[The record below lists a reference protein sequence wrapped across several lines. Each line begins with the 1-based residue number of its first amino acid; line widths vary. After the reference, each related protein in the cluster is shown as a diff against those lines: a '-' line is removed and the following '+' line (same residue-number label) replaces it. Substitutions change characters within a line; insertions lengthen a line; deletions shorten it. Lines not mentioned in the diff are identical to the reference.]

1 MAYFP
6 FMIEIGDKTCL
17 IAGGGKI
24 ALHKAVILLGF
35 EVNIIVVS
43 PVFEEAFYTLEK
55 KKKRLALRKQK
66 FSEGDLEGV
75 DFVVA
80 ATDDK
85 VLNQYISGL
94 CRQKGLLVNAVDQK
108 EACSFYFPAMI
119 QDHAM
124 LVAVSSGGQSPAA
137 VSYLKEKLA
146 SAIPEYYGE
155 MAGKIGEYRQYILDE
170 VPDAKRRKEIFYQL
184 LSYGESHEGEI
195 TEEVVKEL
203 VQRCVNL

>member
-24 ALHKAVILLGF
+24 ALHKAEILLGF

-119 QDHAM
+119 QDHDM

-184 LSYGESHEGEI
+184 LSYGESHEGKI

>member
-24 ALHKAVILLGF
+24 ALHKAEILLGF

-85 VLNQYISGL
+85 VLNQFISGL

-119 QDHAM
+119 QDHDM

-146 SAIPEYYGE
+146 FAIPEYYGE
-155 MAGKIGEYRQYILDE
+155 MAGKIGEYRQYILDK
-170 VPDAKRRKEIFYQL
+170 VPAAKRRKEIFYQL

>member
-24 ALHKAVILLGF
+24 ALHKAEILLGF

-119 QDHAM
+119 QDHDM

>member
-24 ALHKAVILLGF
+24 ALHKAEILLGF

-85 VLNQYISGL
+85 VLNQYISDL

-119 QDHAM
+119 QDHDM

-146 SAIPEYYGE
+146 SAIPEYYGK
-155 MAGKIGEYRQYILDE
+155 MAGRVGEYRQYILDE